1 MKLIRAFITF
11 IIILKI
17 VYIYFGLKV
26 VYSRNLNLTGYEFDE
41 TWKGRTELIYQVCM
55 SILLLYLFN
64 PFSKKPVVIE
74 SEERNL
80 LFLFGA
86 LLLFTADWIGVT
98 FTKNAST

>member
-74 SEERNL
+74 PEERNL

>member
-11 IIILKI
+11 IIVLKI

-26 VYSRNLNLTGYEFDE
+26 VYSRNFNLIGNEFDE
-41 TWKGRTELIYQVCM
+41 TWKNRTEFIYQVCM

-64 PFSKKPVVIE
+64 PFSKKSFVIE
-74 SEERNL
+74 PEERSL

-86 LLLFTADWIGVT
+86 ILLFTADWRGLT